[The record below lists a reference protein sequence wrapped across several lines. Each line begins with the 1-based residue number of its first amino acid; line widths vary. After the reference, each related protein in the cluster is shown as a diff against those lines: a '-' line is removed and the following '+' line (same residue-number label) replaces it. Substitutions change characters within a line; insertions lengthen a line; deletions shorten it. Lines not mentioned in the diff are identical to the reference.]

1 MICARR
7 QLPNVSPM
15 PSDATLDSMLLH
27 HDIMQFYA
35 AEADLL
41 DERRFTEWLA
51 LLTPDIR
58 YWMPLNRN
66 VRYGETDQLSR
77 ERQDVAWF
85 DEGLETLS
93 QRVAQLATGIHW
105 AEEPQS
111 RTSHLI
117 TNLRILSATPSM
129 ADATELETKCRFLI
143 YRNRLQDEVDILAG
157 KRRDTLRRAESGWM
171 IARREITLDQNVLLA
186 KNLTTFF

>member
-1 MICARR
+1 MA
-7 QLPNVSPM
+7 
-15 PSDATLDSMLLH
+15 SDSALDAMLLH
-27 HDIMQFYA
+27 HDIMQFYV

-41 DERRFTEWLA
+41 DDRRFAEWLA

-66 VRYGETDQLSR
+66 VRYGETDQMTR

-117 TNLRILSATPSM
+117 TNLRIITATPAA
-129 ADATELETKCRFLI
+129 ADPAEVEAKCRFLI
-143 YRNRLQDEVDILAG
+143 YRNRLQDEVDILVG
-157 KRRDTLRRAESGWM
+157 KRRDTLRLVDGGWM